1 MVVHSQQLWK
11 AAGCALVLAACAP
24 AARDSGAGFMPAAPS
39 EKSTVVVRNDYFG
52 EMDVYIVAGATRT
65 RLGSVP
71 TAGTASFRIPGV
83 LLLRTE
89 IQFQVDPVGPV
100 PPFTYQSFQLRPGND
115 VELAVAPALTMSSYS
130 IVVNH

>member
-1 MVVHSQQLWK
+1 MVVHSRQLWK
-11 AAGCALVLAACAP
+11 AATCALALVACGP
-24 AARDSGAGFMPAAPS
+24 AAHESGAGFMPAAPS
-39 EKSTVVVRNDYFG
+39 EKSTVLVRNDYLG
-52 EMDVYIVAGATRT
+52 EMDVYVVLGATRT

-71 TAGTASFRIPGV
+71 TSATANFRIPNV
-83 LLLRTE
+83 LLQRTE

-100 PPFTYQSFQLRPGND
+100 PPFTYQPIQLRPGND

>member
-24 AARDSGAGFMPAAPS
+24 AARESAAGFMPAAPS

-52 EMDVYIVAGATRT
+52 EMDVYVLAGATRT

-71 TAGTASFRIPGV
+71 TAGTANFRIPGTF
-83 LLLRTE
+83 LLRTE

-100 PPFTYQSFQLRPGND
+100 PPFTYQPLPLRAGND
-115 VELAVAPALTMSSYS
+115 FELAVAPSLGMSSYS

>member
-1 MVVHSQQLWK
+1 
-11 AAGCALVLAACAP
+11 VLAARAP
-24 AARDSGAGFMPAAPS
+24 AVRESAAGFMPAAQS

-52 EMDVYIVAGATRT
+52 EMDVYVVAGATRT

-71 TAGTASFRIPGV
+71 TAGTANFRIPRTF
-83 LLLRTE
+83 LLRTE
-89 IQFQVDPVGPV
+89 IQFQLDPVGPV
-100 PPFTYQSFQLRPGND
+100 PPFTYQPFQLRLGND

>member
-24 AARDSGAGFMPAAPS
+24 AAREPAAGFMPAAPS

-52 EMDVYIVAGATRT
+52 EMDVYVVAGATRT

-71 TAGTASFRIPGV
+71 TAGTANFRIPPTF
-83 LLLRTE
+83 LLRTE

-100 PPFTYQSFQLRPGND
+100 APFTYQPIQLRAGND
-115 VELAVAPALTMSSYS
+115 IELAVAPALGMSSYA